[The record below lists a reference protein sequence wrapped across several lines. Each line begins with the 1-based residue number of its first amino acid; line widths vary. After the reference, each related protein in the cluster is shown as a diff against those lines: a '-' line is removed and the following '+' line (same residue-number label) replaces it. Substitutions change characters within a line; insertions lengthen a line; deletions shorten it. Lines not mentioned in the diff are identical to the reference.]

1 MSKISLE
8 DVARSLGVSK
18 TLVSLVINGK
28 ADAYGISKE
37 TRERVLEK
45 VKELNYQPNQ
55 AARGLRTGKSNLIGL
70 VVSDIGNP
78 FYSRISRAIES
89 FVEKNGYHLMVCSSD
104 EDIEREKKLI
114 RMLKERQQVDGL
126 IISSS
131 QKDTDFF
138 DELNKENYPFVL
150 IDRAIEN
157 LDASSVTVD
166 NFKAAKRATE
176 LFIKNGIRKIACF
189 TITPSFISSLSDRV
203 EGYREALRLN
213 DIKPDSKLIVEI
225 PFNNIHKGVRNSIKE
240 LIAAPFNVKG
250 IFALNNHLAVACL
263 EAIND
268 LKIRVPQDLAL
279 ITFDDIELFKFS
291 YPSVTAVSQPIQDI
305 GTKAAEILI
314 QQINEK
320 DKKGIRVYNEVLPTD
335 LVIRASCGS
344 SIRDFQND

>member
-8 DVARSLGVSK
+8 DVARALGVSK

-78 FYSRISRAIES
+78 FYSRISRAVEA

-126 IISSS
+126 IISTS
-131 QKDTDFF
+131 QQNDDFF
-138 DELNKENYPFVL
+138 QELKKEEYPIVF

-157 LDASSVTVD
+157 LNASTVTVD
-166 NFKAAKRATE
+166 NFKGAKKATE
-176 LFIKNGIRKIACF
+176 LLIRNGIRKIACL

-203 EGYREALRLN
+203 EGYREALRMN
-213 DIKPDSKLIVEI
+213 DIKPDPKLIIEI
-225 PFNNIHKGVRNSIKE
+225 PFSNINQGVKNAMRELLSAPNS
-240 LIAAPFNVKG
+240 VKG

-263 EAIND
+263 EILNEM
-268 LKIRVPQDLAL
+268 KIRIPQDLAL
-279 ITFDDIELFKFS
+279 VAFDDIELFKFS
-291 YPSVTAVSQPIQDI
+291 YPSITAVAQPIQEI
-305 GTKAAEILI
+305 GTKAAELLI

-320 DKKGIRVYNEVLPTD
+320 GKVTFKAVNEVLPTD

-344 SIRDFQND
+344 SIRDFQNG